1 MSATTLATEGAFRRS
16 RSLTAEASFL
26 KHLSQPWRE
35 LHRRQAQL
43 TTAAT
48 ISLLAIVPC
57 LLAMLVD
64 TRTINDI
71 NIWIKPTKFLI
82 SFVVYYATLAWA
94 FGYVPREGQSS
105 RAGKFVIRGTIAVG
119 LLEMTWLVL
128 AAANGVP
135 AHFNS
140 GSWVW
145 VWAYRL
151 AGVGAVTLIVA
162 ILVQGV
168 TIARQR
174 SVPVAPAL
182 RWALAAGAAIAFT
195 GTLIAAGFLSAG
207 ANHWVGGQPTDANGL
222 ALMGWSR
229 NGGDLRVAHFFAL
242 HAQQV
247 IPVIGWG
254 VVATRFRRARTAV
267 VLASA
272 AYVALIVF
280 TFVQALQGEPFLAFL
295 G

>member
-1 MSATTLATEGAFRRS
+1 MDDGPGEGDFLPDQVIRRAGFGCDSRRAFD
-16 RSLTAEASFL
+16 
-26 KHLSQPWRE
+26 QMP
-35 LHRRQAQL
+35 
-43 TTAAT
+43 
-48 ISLLAIVPC
+48 ISLRAC
-57 LLAMLVD
+57 VD
-64 TRTINDI
+64 
-71 NIWIKPTKFLI
+71 
-82 SFVVYYATLAWA
+82 
-94 FGYVPREGQSS
+94 E
-105 RAGKFVIRGTIAVG
+105 
-119 LLEMTWLVL
+119 
-128 AAANGVP
+128 
-135 AHFNS
+135 
-140 GSWVW
+140 
-145 VWAYRL
+145 RL
-151 AGVGAVTLIVA
+151 
-162 ILVQGV
+162 
-168 TIARQR
+168 
-174 SVPVAPAL
+174 
-182 RWALAAGAAIAFT
+182 
-195 GTLIAAGFLSAG
+195 AGFLSAG

>member
-1 MSATTLATEGAFRRS
+1 MSATTLCTAGAVPRFKSLIEGLSPR
-16 RSLTAEASFL
+16 
-26 KHLSQPWRE
+26 HLVRPLRE
-35 LHRRQAQL
+35 LRRRQPQL
-43 TTAAT
+43 TTAAM
-48 ISLLAIVPC
+48 ISFLAIVPC
-57 LLAMLVD
+57 LMAMLVD

-71 NIWIKPTKFLI
+71 NIWIKPTKFLM

-94 FGYVPREGQSS
+94 FGYVSKERQSS
-105 RAGKFVIRGTIAVG
+105 FAGKFVIRGAITVG

-140 GSWVW
+140 ASWVW
-145 VWAYRL
+145 VWAYRF
-151 AGVGAVTLIVA
+151 AGVGAVVLIVA
-162 ILVQGV
+162 ILVQGIM
-168 TIARQR
+168 IARQR
-174 SVPVAPAL
+174 SVPVPPAL
-182 RWALAAGAAIAFT
+182 RWALAAGAVIAFT

-207 ANHWVGGQPTDANGL
+207 ANHWVGGQPTDASGL

-229 NGGDLRVAHFFAL
+229 TGGDLRVAHFFAL

-247 IPVIGWG
+247 IPAIGWG
-254 VVATRFRRARTAV
+254 LVTARFPRAKAGV

-272 AYVALIVF
+272 AYGALIAF
-280 TFVQALQGEPFLAFL
+280 TFVQALQGRPFLAFP